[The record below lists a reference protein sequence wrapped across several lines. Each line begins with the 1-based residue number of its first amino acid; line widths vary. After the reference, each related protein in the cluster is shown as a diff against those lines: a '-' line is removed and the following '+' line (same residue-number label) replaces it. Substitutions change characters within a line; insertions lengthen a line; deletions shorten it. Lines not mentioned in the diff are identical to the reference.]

1 MTIPGVVIASLAVL
15 LILLWTLANW
25 RFAGV
30 GSAVRVFLIFALLAW
45 MQISVARLGFLREWG
60 IRPVPVFAVMFISVA
75 LVLWRVFSRLG
86 GKLSQAPLVWL
97 IGFQAFRF
105 PLELALHKAF
115 VDGLMPV
122 QMSYSGLNFDIVTG
136 ITALIVAALAHKGLA
151 SKWLVIA
158 WNAVGTILL
167 FVIVAVAILS
177 TPVFAAFGQD
187 HLNTWI
193 ADAPYVLL
201 PGILVPTAL
210 AGHLLLWRRLIS
222 RNADASRW

>member
-122 QMSYSGLNFDIVTG
+122 QMSYSGLNFDIVIG
-136 ITALIVAALAHKGLA
+136 ISAMVVAALAHKGLA

-167 FVIVAVAILS
+167 FVPGRITAHRRTRPGVAEGPGSGPQHAQVAKTFTVEPARDDRESRPLLRSLLS
-177 TPVFAAFGQD
+177 A
-187 HLNTWI
+187 
-193 ADAPYVLL
+193 
-201 PGILVPTAL
+201 
-210 AGHLLLWRRLIS
+210 
-222 RNADASRW
+222 